1 MKANYENV
9 LNEIRNDTEVGMP
22 KTESEKRK
30 KRAIDREISR
40 AKREKELV
48 NGVIDKEYAQYHEKA
63 FEEYCN
69 LIKKYCTGSRLDW
82 ILHYMHEYNSR
93 LPLTPII
100 NDPED
105 WANTTTTKNGV
116 IKKEYCKR
124 YPKLFKETY
133 EDGRIIYRDNDR
145 IIAFDHILGLIY
157 HFGLCNLV
165 YDEMF
170 PIELPYEV
178 GSENAKFYIHTFL
191 SNRNDKESE
200 FDTAA
205 LLFIEKENG
214 EQIPVNRYFRI
225 ANEDEEP
232 DIGGWVEIDVEEL
245 EERIKASK
253 SNLELSDL
261 CYQLGE
267 GITVCPDGKVVEDI
281 G

>member
-1 MKANYENV
+1 MNANYKNI

-22 KTESEKRK
+22 KTELEKRK
-30 KRAIDREISR
+30 KRAVDQEISR
-40 AKREKELV
+40 VKREKELL
-48 NGVIDKEYAQYHEKA
+48 NDVIDKKYAQYHEEA

-69 LIKKYCTGSRLDW
+69 LIKKYCTGSRLYG
-82 ILHYMHEYNSR
+82 ILHYINEYNSR

-100 NDPED
+100 DDSKD

-116 IKKEYCKR
+116 VKKQYCKR

-133 EDGRIIYRDNDR
+133 ENGKVVYRDNDR
-145 IIAFDHILGLIY
+145 VSAFDHILGLNY

-170 PIELPYEV
+170 PIKLPYEV
-178 GSENAKFYIHTFL
+178 ENENARFYIHTFL
-191 SNRNDKESE
+191 SNRDDEESE

-205 LLFIEKENG
+205 LLFIEKKDG

-232 DIGGWVEIDVEEL
+232 DIGGWVEIDVKEL

-261 CYQLGE
+261 AYKLGDD
-267 GITVCPDGKVVEDI
+267 IVVYPDGKTEEDI
-281 G
+281 